1 MVLEVALSVVAV
13 SVVDV
18 TVIVVPDVDVT
29 VVPVVNV
36 VERVLVVKVLL
47 SDV

>member
-1 MVLEVALSVVAV
+1 MVLEVALC
-13 SVVDV
+13 VVDV

-36 VERVLVVKVLL
+36 VERVLAVKVLL

>member
-13 SVVDV
+13 GVVDV
-18 TVIVVPDVDVT
+18 TVIIVPDVDVT